1 MPSAR
6 VLVTF
11 AVIIGVAGC
20 GSSGSSAGD
29 QVRAKVRQFATAT
42 AAGDTHVLCDQ
53 VLAPALVSRITAAGL
68 SCLQAMKVFV
78 SSVSHPTL
86 SISKVSVRGAAA
98 SAVVLAAASGQTAA
112 LESVQLVRT
121 PRGWRL
127 ASLASPR

>member
-1 MPSAR
+1 MRSAR
-6 VLVTF
+6 VFVTV
-11 AVIIGVAGC
+11 AVTLGVAGC
-20 GSSGSSAGD
+20 GGVSATD

-42 AAGDTHVLCDQ
+42 AGGDTRVLCDQ
-53 VLAPALVSRITAAGL
+53 VLAPVLVSRLTAAGL

-78 SSVSHPTL
+78 SSVSHPAL
-86 SISKVSVRGAAA
+86 SISKVTVTGATA
-98 SAVVLAAASGQTAA
+98 SAVVLATATGQTAA